1 MTSRDFGFL
10 TLRNTLAYQPN
21 GDPVPANYIFITSS
35 SGAAIFSNNVTID
48 VLNASTIN
56 ASTINTD
63 TLNAS
68 TINASTISA
77 STISASTIS
86 ADVFNVST
94 LNASTIVIDVITT
107 STINVITL
115 NTSTIFTSSI
125 FTNYLTVNSTAIIST
140 LNATNINASTINLL
154 TLNTS
159 SIFTNYLTVNST
171 TIISTLNATNINA
184 STINLLTLNTSSIFT
199 SSLLT
204 SSLLTS
210 SIITNYLTVN
220 STAIISTL
228 NALNFTISSSGGIN
242 RNNSNSTII
251 GGPSGNIQLYGN
263 EIYASSNL
271 NITGT
276 AISRVSI
283 STITSDPGQ
292 STDNWLN
299 LFGKYCF
306 VSSGIVSTITL
317 PLSLTPLTG
326 SIIIIRNTGA
336 GLDPPIAILGAPSY
350 NTGTSTFVGKTS
362 SYVYVNGLD
371 NNTTGWYSL

>member
-77 STISASTIS
+77 STISA
-86 ADVFNVST
+86 DVFNVST

-125 FTNYLTVNSTAIIST
+125 FTNYLTVNSTA
-140 LNATNINASTINLL
+140 
-154 TLNTS
+154 
-159 SIFTNYLTVNST
+159 
-171 TIISTLNATNINA
+171 IISTLNATNINA

-283 STITSDPGQ
+283 STIASNPGGDGN
-292 STDNWLN
+292 SWLN
-299 LFGKYCF
+299 LYGKYCF
-306 VSSGIVSTITL
+306 VSSGITSTITL
-317 PLSLTPLTG
+317 PTSNQPLSGT
-326 SIIIIRNTGA
+326 IIIIRNTGS
-336 GLDPPIAILGAPSY
+336 GPDPAITASPTVA
-350 NTGTSTFVGKTS
+350 NTGISTFVGKTS
-362 SYVYVNGLD
+362 SYVYVDGVA
-371 NNTTGWYSL
+371 NNTNGWYAL

>member
-107 STINVITL
+107 STINVISL
-115 NTSTIFTSSI
+115 NTSTIFTSSIFTNYLTVNSTATISTLNATNINASTINLLTLNTSSI

-159 SIFTNYLTVNST
+159 SI
-171 TIISTLNATNINA
+171 
-184 STINLLTLNTSSIFT
+184 
-199 SSLLT
+199 
-204 SSLLTS
+204 
-210 SIITNYLTVN
+210 ITNYLTVN
-220 STAIISTL
+220 STATISTL

-242 RNNSNSTII
+242 INNANSTII
-251 GGPSGNIQLYGN
+251 GGPNGNIQLYGN